1 VTGDRAIRWATTVA
15 VAAVATI
22 AAVVSYSHIYDLGH
36 SHGQSGTAARLLPL
50 SVDGLIV
57 AASLVLLQAARNDR
71 RAPALARFTLWLGI
85 GTTIAANLAYGVP
98 YGPVGAAVSA
108 WPGAAFVLGA
118 EILLGMLRR
127 GVPETAPAAVPELAL
142 ETVPGAVPYAV
153 PDRTPVT
160 VRRAPGPLPQTR
172 TRVRGVQQPEVV
184 FAAEIEA
191 GKLPSVRMVKSRMM
205 CGQDKAVQIRQEL
218 ADRLSAPSDIIEA
231 TA

>member
-1 VTGDRAIRWATTVA
+1 VRGDGAIRWATVVA

-127 GVPETAPAAVPELAL
+127 GVPETAPAAVPEQAL
-142 ETVPGAVPYAV
+142 VTVHQDSAPAVPVSRTGVPGALP
-153 PDRTPVT
+153 RSRS
-160 VRRAPGPLPQTR
+160 RRVGVHAP
-172 TRVRGVQQPEVV
+172 EAV
-184 FAAEIEA
+184 FAAEIAA
-191 GKLPSVRMVKSRMM
+191 GVVPSVRTVKHRMRV
-205 CGQDKAVQIRQEL
+205 GQDKAVQIRQEL
-218 ADRLSAPSDIIEA
+218 AARLSAPGSTIEA